1 MNEFTVA
8 TLQELLDTLDSFNGE
23 DLAGEFRYNVKVSN
37 DITIDSTVDISTQNY
52 VIIDLQQHTLTIN
65 ADEGF
70 KLISGDVTFYN
81 GTIIGASNYPFVATG
96 ANSELS
102 FGFDLTVI
110 GTYNIAKAQK
120 KARINLS
127 GADITSNGTEGHAFY
142 VEGYTVAT
150 KNTEFI
156 GTIGTVTAQNQTV
169 IGVAKRGIVQILGC
183 TLDAL
188 NGNAVELV
196 DDSATVINF
205 EGGKYRGT
213 IPDGSINDEYSIEE
227 DSDGFYVVH
236 GSIVVAESSDS
247 NVDAFSEVDSDV
259 DSDTD
264 SEEYAP
270 ASSEIRP
277 IIDDSEYSE
286 NIGTISFNADDFQYV
301 GDPLRMEFHN
311 DNTFDVIPDE
321 PSIEDPTEEPEVA
334 TAPETVD
341 KPEIITIK
349 LVDTSVPITPTS
361 DVLYKPKT
369 VYASPSFKFSLGQI
383 IGAYTI
389 YAEPVCDNVTKKMF
403 YPIRYKL
410 PGNGRIATAW
420 IPGDFIKR

>member
-23 DLAGEFRYNVKVSN
+23 DLAGEFRYNVKVSD
-37 DITIDSTVDISTQNY
+37 DITIDSSVNISTQDY
-52 VIIDLQQHTLTIN
+52 VSIDLQQHTLTIN

-70 KLISGDVTFYN
+70 KLISGDISFYN

-102 FGFDLTVI
+102 FGSDLTVI
-110 GTYNIAKAQK
+110 GTYSIAKAQK
-120 KARINLS
+120 KARINVS
-127 GADITSNGTEGHAFY
+127 GADITSNGTDGYAFY
-142 VEGYTVAT
+142 VEGYTIAA
-150 KNTEFI
+150 KNTELV
-156 GTIGTVTAQNQTV
+156 GTIGTITAQNQAV
-169 IGVAKRGIVQILGC
+169 IGVAKRGIVQILSC

-196 DDSATVINF
+196 DDSATVVNF

-213 IPDGSINDEYSIEE
+213 IPNGSVSDEYSIEE
-227 DSDGFYVVH
+227 DADGFYIVH
-236 GSIVVAESSDS
+236 GSVVVAESSDS
-247 NVDAFSEVDSDV
+247 DVDVSSENDSVVGSDV

-270 ASSEIRP
+270 APSEIEP
-277 IIDDSEYSE
+277 IVDDSEDNE
-286 NIGTISFNADDFQYV
+286 NTVSTPFNADDFQYV
-301 GDPLRMEFHN
+301 GDPVSIEIP
-311 DNTFDVIPDE
+311 DDATFDVVPDE
-321 PSIEDPTEEPEVA
+321 TSIEEPVEESEVVPA
-334 TAPETVD
+334 QNIVDASEVVET
-341 KPEIITIK
+341 KYAGI
-349 LVDTSVPITPTS
+349 S

-383 IGAYTI
+383 IGAYMI
-389 YAEPVCDNVTKKMF
+389 YAEPVRDNVTKQMF
-403 YPIRYKL
+403 YPIKYKL

-420 IPGDFIKR
+420 IPGNFIKR

>member
-23 DLAGEFRYNVKVSN
+23 ALAGEFRYNVKVSD
-37 DITIDSTVDISTQNY
+37 DITIDSPVNISTQDY

-70 KLISGDVTFYN
+70 KLISGDVTFCN
-81 GTIIGASNYPFVATG
+81 GTIIGASNYPFVVTG

-120 KARINLS
+120 KARINLG
-127 GADITSNGTEGHAFY
+127 GADITSNGTEWYAFY

-196 DDSATVINF
+196 DDSATVVNF

-236 GSIVVAESSDS
+236 GSIVVDESSDADTS
-247 NVDAFSEVDSDV
+247 SEV

-270 ASSEIRP
+270 ASSEIRHS
-277 IIDDSEYSE
+277 IDDSEYNES
-286 NIGTISFNADDFQYV
+286 IGTISFNADDFQYV
-301 GDPLRMEFHN
+301 GDPARIEFH
-311 DNTFDVIPDE
+311 DDGTFDVVPDE
-321 PSIEDPTEEPEVA
+321 PSIEETEEEPEV
-334 TAPETVD
+334 TPTPKVVD
-341 KPEIITIK
+341 KPEVVEAK
-349 LVDTSVPITPTS
+349 SVGASAPITPTS

-389 YAEPVCDNVTKKMF
+389 YAEPVCDNVTKQMF
-403 YPIRYKL
+403 YPIKYKL
-410 PGNGRIATAW
+410 PGNGKIATAW
-420 IPGDFIKR
+420 IPGNSIKR

>member
-23 DLAGEFRYNVKVSN
+23 ALAGEFRYNVKVSD
-37 DITIDSTVDISTQNY
+37 DITIDSPVNISTQDY

-65 ADEGF
+65 ADGGF
-70 KLISGDVTFYN
+70 KLISGDVTFCN

-120 KARINLS
+120 KARINLG
-127 GADITSNGTEGHAFY
+127 GADITSNGTEGYAFY
-142 VEGYTVAT
+142 VEGYTIAS

-156 GTIGTVTAQNQTV
+156 GTIGTITAQNQTV
-169 IGVAKRGIVQILGC
+169 IGVAKRGIVQIVGC

-188 NGNAVELV
+188 NGKAVELV
-196 DDSATVINF
+196 DDSATVVNF
-205 EGGKYRGT
+205 EGGKYRGA
-213 IPDGSINDEYSIEE
+213 IPNESVNDEYSIEE
-227 DSDGFYVVH
+227 STDGFYIVH
-236 GSIVVAESSDS
+236 GSVAVIESSDS
-247 NVDAFSEVDSDV
+247 DVDAFSEVDS

-270 ASSEIRP
+270 APSEIRP
-277 IIDDSEYSE
+277 IIDDSED
-286 NIGTISFNADDFQYV
+286 NKNNGTISFNADDFQYV
-301 GDPLRMEFHN
+301 GDPLRMEFHD

-321 PSIEDPTEEPEVA
+321 PSIKDTTEEPEV
-334 TAPETVD
+334 TPAPETVVD
-341 KPEIITIK
+341 KPEVITIK
-349 LVDTSVPITPTS
+349 FVGASAPITPTS

-403 YPIRYKL
+403 YPIKYKL

-420 IPGDFIKR
+420 IPGTSIKR

>member
-23 DLAGEFRYNVKVSN
+23 ALAGEFRYNVKVSD
-37 DITIDSTVDISTQNY
+37 DITIDSPVNISTQDY

-65 ADEGF
+65 ADDGF
-70 KLISGDVTFYN
+70 KLISGDVTFCN

-102 FGFDLTVI
+102 FGSDLTVI

-120 KARINLS
+120 KARINLG
-127 GADITSNGTEGHAFY
+127 GADITSNGTEGYAFY
-142 VEGYTVAT
+142 VEGYTIAS

-156 GTIGTVTAQNQTV
+156 GTFGTITAQNQTV

-196 DDSATVINF
+196 DDSATVVNF

-213 IPDGSINDEYSIEE
+213 IPNESVNDEYSIEE
-227 DSDGFYVVH
+227 AADGFYIVH
-236 GSIVVAESSDS
+236 GSVVVIESSDS
-247 NVDAFSEVDSDV
+247 DI

-277 IIDDSEYSE
+277 IMDDNED
-286 NIGTISFNADDFQYV
+286 NKNTGTISFNADDFQYV
-301 GDPLRMEFHN
+301 GDPVRIDFH
-311 DNTFDVIPDE
+311 DDGTFDVVPDE
-321 PSIEDPTEEPEVA
+321 ASIEETTEEPEVIP
-334 TAPETVD
+334 APKTVVD
-341 KPEIITIK
+341 KPEVVKIK
-349 LVDTSVPITPTS
+349 LVRSSVPITPTS

-403 YPIRYKL
+403 YPIKYKL

-420 IPGDFIKR
+420 IPGNSIKR

>member
-23 DLAGEFRYNVKVSN
+23 ALAGEFRYNVKVSD
-37 DITIDSTVDISTQNY
+37 DITIDSPVNISTQDY

-65 ADEGF
+65 ADDGF
-70 KLISGDVTFYN
+70 KLISGDVTFCN
-81 GTIIGASNYPFVATG
+81 GTIIGASNYPFVVTG
-96 ANSELS
+96 ANSELF
-102 FGFDLTVI
+102 FGSDLTVI

-120 KARINLS
+120 KARINLG
-127 GADITSNGTEGHAFY
+127 GADITSNGTEGYAFY
-142 VEGYTVAT
+142 VEGYTIAS

-156 GTIGTVTAQNQTV
+156 GTIGTITAQNQTV
-169 IGVAKRGIVQILGC
+169 IGVAKRGIVQIIVC

-196 DDSATVINF
+196 DDSATVVNF

-213 IPDGSINDEYSIEE
+213 IPDGSIKDEYSIEE

-236 GSIVVAESSDS
+236 GSIVVAESSDADTS
-247 NVDAFSEVDSDV
+247 SDV

-270 ASSEIRP
+270 APSEIRP
-277 IIDDSEYSE
+277 IIDDSEYNE
-286 NIGTISFNADDFQYV
+286 NIGTISFNADDFQYI
-301 GDPLRMEFHN
+301 GDPFRIDFH
-311 DNTFDVIPDE
+311 DDGTFDVVTE
-321 PSIEDPTEEPEVA
+321 TSIEETTEDPEVIP
-334 TAPETVD
+334 APKTVVD
-341 KPEIITIK
+341 KPEVVKIK
-349 LVDTSVPITPTS
+349 LVGSSVPITPTS

-403 YPIRYKL
+403 YPIKYKL

-420 IPGDFIKR
+420 IPGNSIKR